1 MERDVGVDLR
11 KIAAGLTM
19 VTATVCAV
27 LPIGATYAS
36 GLMLLLL
43 CGAAVVGAAA
53 TAALRAARLPATA
66 AILGSLVGMGGAIL
80 TLAGWLPRPAGSL
93 LGAAVRAM
101 RQSGAIIL
109 TSAIPVPVRLETVA
123 LPVCVTWLTATTIIV
138 LLTSTR
144 PASAGL
150 PPVVLFAGA
159 VAFVGPTA
167 SPSYGYAAAL
177 VVALVFFL
185 GVLGWTGSG
194 RLAAAGVAM
203 VAALIGASTLWA
215 APAVLAGAESQPPDP
230 RAHVVPPYQNPEQV
244 NPLRLL
250 SGWAAEPG
258 RSLLEVRSDQ
268 ATRLRWVTL
277 SDFTGVTWLPA
288 PSYRAAG
295 VLLPATQAAGTTQVR
310 EEVSVTGLTGGW
322 LPVPAG
328 AREVRGVRVA
338 IDVDSATLAAPDGL
352 AEGIRYTVEA
362 APPSWSANQLS
373 SAGLPA
379 EESYDRYR
387 ELPAGEPARLHEIA
401 KLAAGTGT
409 PYQQAKRLEAYLR
422 KEYRFDP
429 GAPGG
434 NGYPSLNRFLTGT
447 PAEDGGRG
455 TSEQFATAFAV
466 LARALGIPARVVVG
480 FKPGQS
486 LGGDR
491 YLVQTTDALA
501 WAEVYLE
508 DVGWV
513 PFDPTPEKATV
524 DDAPT
529 MRPQPGAPTPS
540 VQATPDGGS
549 DEDDILGDAADTAL
563 PPPVEDPAGDAWLV
577 SLTASAGVLFAGLV
591 ILVGLRLRRSG
602 ARLGRGQPSDRVLGA
617 WAELRDGLR
626 LAGRRPA
633 AQLVVGEVAGLAA
646 EAVNPQLRHRAGTLA
661 AAVNAAGFSGAMVTP
676 ADADQV
682 VADVRAF
689 RRALRRGAKFGRR
702 LIWWIDPRPL
712 WWR

>member
-1 MERDVGVDLR
+1 VDLR
-11 KIAAGLTM
+11 KVAAGLTV

-80 TLAGWLPRPAGSL
+80 ALAGWLPRPAGSL

-203 VAALIGASTLWA
+203 VAALIGAGTLWA